1 MVERRSMAMGNLGYL
16 MIFQVGLGIWL
27 MISPLAL
34 RFREISR
41 MALNDVILGAVV
53 AILGLM
59 VAIVGLTP
67 IKHGEKKTT

>member
-1 MVERRSMAMGNLGYL
+1 MGELRRW

-34 RFREISR
+34 GFREITR
-41 MALNDVILGAVV
+41 MALNDVILGALI

-59 VAIVGLTP
+59 VAIMSLTP
-67 IKHGEKKTT
+67 MGTGKKRTT